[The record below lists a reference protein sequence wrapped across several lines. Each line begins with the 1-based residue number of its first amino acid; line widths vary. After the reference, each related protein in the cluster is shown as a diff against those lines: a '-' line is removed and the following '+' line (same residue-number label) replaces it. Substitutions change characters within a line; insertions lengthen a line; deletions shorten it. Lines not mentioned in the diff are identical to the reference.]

1 MWWQWWKA
9 AQACS
14 RGLFPLGRS
23 ERRDSHALEGQPS
36 REGADHQTIYPGWR
50 QAQDTSCPV
59 VVVVEAV
66 SSLGWE
72 VPVSSLV
79 ECDEQGGHCA
89 ITQFRLFCAAEPYCH
104 HCWVL
109 HHMCNDYES

>member
-23 ERRDSHALEGQPS
+23 ERRDCHALEGQPS
-36 REGADHQTIYPGWR
+36 REGAEHQTGFLLGTGLR
-50 QAQDTSCPV
+50 HQLLL
-59 VVVVEAV
+59 VETV
-66 SSLGWE
+66 PSLGWE

-89 ITQFRLFCAAEPYCH
+89 ITQFRLFCAAEPHCH
-104 HCWVL
+104 CYWVL